1 MEEKKEIIS
10 VSGVVSQEIFKKFLG
25 YHIQSLNR
33 MVLTVL
39 LLGFFLYI
47 WVMLDI
53 GWFFALITAVILWG
67 IIKLMLTIVINFR
80 SAKEYKSDKLMQN
93 EVFLTI
99 SEDGIQQKR
108 RKAEAF
114 WEWDDILS
122 IHEQKDMF
130 LFYVSKNKAVLLP
143 KSFMVNHEMIKLRKI
158 IHNNALTQKVKLLE
172 GSV

>member
-1 MEEKKEIIS
+1 MEEKKEIVA
-10 VSGVVSQEIFKKFLG
+10 VSGVISQEIFKKFLG
-25 YHIQSLNR
+25 YHIQSLNK

-39 LLGFFLYI
+39 LMGFFLYI
-47 WVMLDI
+47 WLILDL
-53 GWFFALITAVILWG
+53 GWFFSLITTLILWG
-67 IIKLMLTIVINFR
+67 TIKLMLSMVMNFR
-80 SAKEYKSDKLMQN
+80 SVKEYKSDKLMQN

-108 RKAEAF
+108 RNAEAF

-122 IHEQKDMF
+122 IQEQKDMF

-158 IHNNALTQKVKLLE
+158 IHNNALTQNVRLLKE
-172 GSV
+172 PE

>member
-1 MEEKKEIIS
+1 MEEKKEIVS

-25 YHIQSLNR
+25 YHIQSLNK

-47 WVMLDI
+47 WLILDL
-53 GWFFALITAVILWG
+53 GWIFALITALILWG
-67 IIKLMLTIVINFR
+67 IIKLMLTIVMNLR
-80 SAKEYKSDKLMQN
+80 SVKEYKSDKLMQN

-108 RKAEAF
+108 QKAEAS

-122 IHEQKDMF
+122 VHEQKEMF